1 MSKRRLGKGIDA
13 LLEAGGEIPVGET
26 PAGVLSAEI
35 DRISPNPNQPRK
47 TFNEDALN
55 ELTESVREKGVIQP
69 IIVEKQDDGRY
80 VIVAGERRFRAAKRA
95 GLSSIPVIERTFTE
109 NEKLEIA
116 LIENIQRDDLNP
128 IEEAEAYIALM
139 NASGLTQDELSHRLG
154 VNRSTIANT
163 VRLLRLPDRMRLSVA
178 NGEISAGHA
187 RALLALDDNG
197 AREALYQKI
206 VDDGLS
212 VREAESAVTA
222 VQGAK
227 PRASKPKLT
236 GSAATTPRK
245 SVELAALEEELVEAL
260 GTKVVINGTESRGK
274 IEISF
279 YSLDDLNRVGDAIKR
294 SSAPK

>member
-13 LLEAGGEIPVGET
+13 LLEAGADLPVGET
-26 PAGVLSAEI
+26 PAGVLSVEI

-69 IIVEKQDDGRY
+69 IIVEPQGDGRY

-128 IEEAEAYIALM
+128 IEEAEAYLALM

-163 VRLLRLPDRMRLSVA
+163 VRLMRLPDPMRLSVA

-212 VREAESAVTA
+212 VREAEAAVTA

-227 PRASKPKLT
+227 PRASKPKLP
-236 GSAATTPRK
+236 GSAATTQRK
-245 SVELAALEEELVEAL
+245 SVEIAALEEELVEAL

-294 SSAPK
+294 ASAPD

>member
-109 NEKLEIA
+109 NEKFEIA

>member
-13 LLEAGGEIPVGET
+13 LLEAGADLPVGET
-26 PAGVLSAEI
+26 PAGVLSVEI

-69 IIVEKQDDGRY
+69 IIVEPQGDGRY

-128 IEEAEAYIALM
+128 IEEAEAYLALM

-163 VRLLRLPDRMRLSVA
+163 VRLMRLPDPMRLSVA

-206 VDDGLS
+206 VEDGLS
-212 VREAESAVTA
+212 VREAEAAVTA

-227 PRASKPKLT
+227 PRASKPKLP
-236 GSAATTPRK
+236 GSAATTQRK
-245 SVELAALEEELVEAL
+245 SVEIAALEEELVEAL

-294 SSAPK
+294 ASAPD

>member
-13 LLEAGGEIPVGET
+13 LLEAGAEIPVGET
-26 PAGVLSAEI
+26 PAGVLSVEI

-69 IIVEKQDDGRY
+69 IIVEPQGDGRY

-95 GLSSIPVIERTFTE
+95 GLFSIPVIERTFTE

-128 IEEAEAYIALM
+128 IEEAEAYLALM

-163 VRLLRLPDRMRLSVA
+163 VRLMRLPDPMRLSVA

-212 VREAESAVTA
+212 VREAEAAVTA

-236 GSAATTPRK
+236 GSAATTQRK
-245 SVELAALEEELVEAL
+245 SVEIAALEEELVEAL

-294 SSAPK
+294 AAVTD

>member
-13 LLEAGGEIPVGET
+13 LLEAGAEIPVGET
-26 PAGVLSAEI
+26 PAGVLSVEI

-69 IIVEKQDDGRY
+69 IIVEPQGDGRY

-128 IEEAEAYIALM
+128 IEEAEAYLALM

-163 VRLLRLPDRMRLSVA
+163 VRLMRLPDPMRLSVA

-206 VDDGLS
+206 VEDGLS
-212 VREAESAVTA
+212 VREAEAAVTA

-227 PRASKPKLT
+227 PRASKPKLP
-236 GSAATTPRK
+236 GSAATTQRK
-245 SVELAALEEELVEAL
+245 SVEIAALEEELVEAL

-294 SSAPK
+294 ASAPD